1 MFKFQTFPFSIKKE
15 TFLLNEKWLIET
27 RTGSPPRDFPWDLPG
42 DRDLHPWIVSIAC
55 SKHFRGAWRRGRTI
69 VYHGKVGRL
78 HKTWKRFPVTILSV
92 AGRSIDRGLR
102 GYGEDT
108 ARATESFLF
117 HAQFSRRGKREAARY
132 NPRELEHETKAFAY
146 FEILARKRA
155 LFYLISRESIIR
167 VLIAKLSPKQEDNF
181 CIIVARTTARSFEGL
196 NCEYRCSRRIRR
208 KMHRFESSKRF
219 KINRFWNYH
228 YLYRGSNVNKYDRKF
243 DPFVF
248 LCFFVA
254 RKYFYYCHF
263 FRKVYSNRNVFM
275 RLTLRAKRFF
285 FF

>member
-15 TFLLNEKWLIET
+15 TSLLNEKWLIET

-108 ARATESFLF
+108 ARATCLRNPSFSTRSF
-117 HAQFSRRGKREAARY
+117 RGVEREKQRDITRV
-132 NPRELEHETKAFAY
+132 NWNTKPRHL
-146 FEILARKRA
+146 
-155 LFYLISRESIIR
+155 LISKFSLES
-167 VLIAKLSPKQEDNF
+167 VL
-181 CIIVARTTARSFEGL
+181 
-196 NCEYRCSRRIRR
+196 CSI
-208 KMHRFESSKRF
+208 
-219 KINRFWNYH
+219 
-228 YLYRGSNVNKYDRKF
+228 
-243 DPFVF
+243 
-248 LCFFVA
+248 
-254 RKYFYYCHF
+254 
-263 FRKVYSNRNVFM
+263 
-275 RLTLRAKRFF
+275 
-285 FF
+285 